1 MSLLPR
7 KLVKTLTDTEYD
19 NVIAVLSSYPHLEV
33 AVETRGIKGG
43 GNDVIWLV
51 ELSVLDDEEQ
61 NKITAGS
68 VVTVVVKITR
78 TSLLVGDYCLAV

>member
-1 MSLLPR
+1 MWLLLR

-43 GNDVIWLV
+43 DNDVIWLI

-61 NKITAGS
+61 SKITAGS

-78 TSLLVGDYCLAV
+78 ISLMVGNYCLTV

>member
-1 MSLLPR
+1 MMSLLPR

-43 GNDVIWLV
+43 GNDVI
-51 ELSVLDDEEQ
+51 
-61 NKITAGS
+61 
-68 VVTVVVKITR
+68 
-78 TSLLVGDYCLAV
+78 